1 MTGNRKRA
9 TQWDVARKAGVSQAT
24 VSLVLGG
31 SSLGAHAKTSARVLK
46 VVSEL
51 GYRPNRPAQALR
63 TGRTKTIAVV
73 VPDICNP
80 FFPSLLK
87 GAQSVADSAGYDVI
101 TLNTAGQ
108 RDSERRILRWGVEGP
123 VDGVIGVFFTLKANE
138 FRPLID
144 AGVGVVRIEST
155 VKKPGLLPID
165 NLFVDNRAAAAAV
178 VRFLIERGHRKITM
192 LAGPDGP
199 QAARAEGYR
208 LALAER
214 RLDADIV
221 RGAEFNEAGGRAA
234 AASVLA
240 RPNRPSALF
249 AANDL
254 MAIGAMAALRDDG
267 VAIPHEMAVIGFD
280 DIFIASLVSPSLT
293 TVSQFQHDIGITAA
307 ETLLE
312 RLRGDG
318 SMPGINREMPYR
330 LIERE
335 SA

>member
-9 TQWDVARKAGVSQAT
+9 TQWDVARKAGVSQAM

-31 SSLGAHAKTSARVLK
+31 SSSGGRAKTTARVLK
-46 VVSEL
+46 VAREL

-108 RDSERRILRWGVEGP
+108 RESERRILRWGVEGR
-123 VDGVIGVFFTLKANE
+123 VDGVIGVFFTLRANE

-144 AGVGVVRIEST
+144 AGVGVVRVEST
-155 VKKPGLLPID
+155 FKKPGVLPID
-165 NLFVDNRAAAAAV
+165 NLFVDNRAAAAAAT
-178 VRFLIERGHRKITM
+178 RFLIERGHQKIAM

-199 QAARAEGYR
+199 QAARAEGY
-208 LALAER
+208 LQALAER
-214 RLDADIV
+214 GFEADIV
-221 RGAEFNEAGGRAA
+221 TGAEFTEVGGRTA

-240 RPNRPSALF
+240 GRNRPSAFF

-254 MAIGAMAALRDDG
+254 MAIGAMAALRDAGLAVPQD
-267 VAIPHEMAVIGFD
+267 MAVVGFD
-280 DIFIASLVSPSLT
+280 DIFIARLVSPSLT
-293 TVSQFQHDIGITAA
+293 TVSQFQHSIGVAAA

-312 RLRGDG
+312 RLRG
-318 SMPGINREMPYR
+318 SASKPGVNREMPYR